1 MNLISW
7 RSYVIDS
14 GCNWSEVSLKLLFSQ
29 VCLEGQISRKSA
41 EKSLRDGHS
50 PHGDQIPW
58 KFCEQFRDV
67 VFPKLSGARIV
78 RIAVHPN
85 AMKVNFLGLL
95 SFFYLLGSMID

>member
-1 MNLISW
+1 MNHMSW
-7 RSYVIDS
+7 LSYMIDC
-14 GCNWSEVSLKLLFSQ
+14 GCNWSQVPLKLIFLQ

-41 EKSLRDGHS
+41 EKSLREGHS

-85 AMKVNFLGLL
+85 AMKVNSLSLL
-95 SFFYLLGSMID
+95 IF